1 MAIPT
6 SAWLPAAIGAGATL
20 LGSGLQQKSANAQ
33 SAWQKDLIQ
42 QEMARRN
49 AIQGQMA
56 PQIGY
61 SLGIRDP
68 QKQQQFQNVMSGA
81 PGAYSGTAA
90 TGNATTGNAT
100 PVPSTQGSKS
110 SAILGAGSVGAGL
123 AGAAGILPFAGPIG
137 GALALGSLAA
147 SQIGKGRRTANVATG
162 SGGFEN
168 EFGKKL
174 ATISAG
180 QGGLP
185 ELQQAYNDYMQNVN
199 AWRAMGGN
207 HAKVA
212 EQSLQNQPLQ
222 NTYQTLLQQL
232 QQQQGAR

>member
-1 MAIPT
+1 MATPT

-42 QEMARRN
+42 QEMARRK
-49 AIQGQMA
+49 AIQGRMA

-90 TGNATTGNAT
+90 TGNAT

-168 EFGKKL
+168 EFNNKL
-174 ATISAG
+174 TSISAG